1 MNKANL
7 VLVEVPVNTKK
18 GQHRSHRWKRAIDAL
33 DQLFED
39 LGKKANSEDIAFID
53 KNTNKKVDKNELIKD
68 YKKRAKKENKTLQTF
83 VAENY
88 KVSTKENG
96 KEEELTVKNKN
107 TGDNKSSD
115 TEDIKETEAPKEK
128 IVTMA
133 ARSKYKQEHF
143 YGTFK
148 CGHEGDLYTGGYSEE
163 YRKQAA
169 EDKFDHELCP
179 HCQQKKIEEERE
191 QEREEARKVAGEL
204 KLPELQGSEKQ
215 INWALS
221 IRNKVV
227 EDLKPSIDYAKKLLA
242 DDPSNNI
249 AKAYVEMGEDF
260 LNITDSSKWID
271 YRKLDFKDVMVNI
284 ISGYDWRDISLS
296 LIHI

>member
-1 MNKANL
+1 
-7 VLVEVPVNTKK
+7 VNTKK

-133 ARSKYKQEHF
+133 
-143 YGTFK
+143 
-148 CGHEGDLYTGGYSEE
+148 
-163 YRKQAA
+163 
-169 EDKFDHELCP
+169 
-179 HCQQKKIEEERE
+179 
-191 QEREEARKVAGEL
+191 
-204 KLPELQGSEKQ
+204 
-215 INWALS
+215 
-221 IRNKVV
+221 
-227 EDLKPSIDYAKKLLA
+227 
-242 DDPSNNI
+242 
-249 AKAYVEMGEDF
+249 
-260 LNITDSSKWID
+260 
-271 YRKLDFKDVMVNI
+271 
-284 ISGYDWRDISLS
+284 
-296 LIHI
+296 